1 MNLKQT
7 LVFSGAALLGAVCF
21 VGQEVSAETSTIDFI
36 DTSAIQTAIME
47 ASTVEIE
54 IDLSNNLVSEV
65 TVEYTENTYP
75 WGQCTWEQRKWL
87 PG

>member
-1 MNLKQT
+1 MY
-7 LVFSGAALLGAVCF
+7 VAEAALLGAVCF
-21 VGQEVSAETSTIDFI
+21 VGQEVSAESSTIDFI

-47 ASTVEIE
+47 ALTVEIE

-65 TVEYTENTYP
+65 TVEYKRSCIRGVSVP
-75 WGQCTWEQRKWL
+75 GEQRKWL